1 MATTVERKRAPARR
15 DDAPRFLNYIAGRWM
30 ESRGGERV
38 ADVNPARTGEIL
50 GYAEASTPEDV
61 RAAVDAAVAAFR
73 LWRATTAPQRGDIV
87 RKAADLMEQRREEIA
102 RSLTLEEGKV
112 LAESLAEV
120 DRGVAN
126 MRFAAGQG
134 LRLTGETI
142 PSTQPN
148 TFIYTTRDPLG
159 AVACVTPWNFPVA
172 IPAWKIAPALVSGNT
187 VVFKPASLTPWCATL
202 VVRCFIDAG
211 LPAGVLNLVLG
222 QGESLSG
229 ALIDDDRIKAISFTG
244 SAATGRRVY
253 ARAAQRLCKVQLEM
267 GGKNAV
273 IVLEDADLEKAA
285 ESVASGAFGATGQ
298 RCTATSRA
306 VVVRALLEDFTEALE
321 AKAKSWRPGDG
332 LSAGVKM
339 GPIVDET
346 QLRKV
351 KGKIADGKRE
361 GARVVLD
368 GAEPALPELR
378 EGYFVEPTIFV
389 DVDPRMSVAQEE
401 IFGPVVSVMPA
412 DDLESA
418 LAAANAVG
426 YGLSSSIYTRDLRA
440 AFRYA
445 AESEA
450 GMLHVNLP
458 TLGGEAHVPFGG
470 VKDSGFGDRECGT
483 AAFDFYT
490 EQRVVYVGY

>member
-1 MATTVERKRAPARR
+1 MATTLQRERAEAPPR
-15 DDAPRFLNYIAGRWM
+15 DGRRFLNYIGGKWV
-30 ESRGGERV
+30 ESRGGRRV
-38 ADVNPARTGEIL
+38 PDVNPARVEEVL
-50 GYAEASTPEDV
+50 GYAEASTPDDV
-61 RAAVDAAVAAFR
+61 RAAVDAAATAFR
-73 LWRATTAPQRGDIV
+73 EWRATPAPQRGDIV
-87 RKAADLMEQRREEIA
+87 RKAADLIEQRREETA
-102 RSLTLEEGKV
+102 RALTLEEGKV
-112 LAESLAEV
+112 LAESYAEV
-120 DRGVAN
+120 DRGIAN
-126 MRFAAGQG
+126 VRFAAGQG

-142 PSTQPN
+142 PSAQPN
-148 TFIYTTRDPLG
+148 TFIYTVRDPLG
-159 AVACVTPWNFPVA
+159 VVAAITPWNFPVA
-172 IPAWKIAPALVSGNT
+172 IPAWKLAPALVSGNT

-202 VVRCFIDAG
+202 VVQCFIDAG

-222 QGESLSG
+222 QGETLSS
-229 ALIDDDRIKAISFTG
+229 ALVDDDRVKAISFTG
-244 SAATGRRVY
+244 SAAIGKRLY
-253 ARAAQRLCKVQLEM
+253 AQAAQRLCKVQLEM

-306 VVVRALLEDFTEALE
+306 VVVKPLLKAFTDAMAEKARA
-321 AKAKSWRPGDG
+321 WQPGDG
-332 LSAGVKM
+332 LREGVRM

-346 QLRKV
+346 QLKKV
-351 KGKIADGKRE
+351 RTKIGEGKRE
-361 GARVVLD
+361 GAKLVID
-368 GAEPALPELR
+368 GSEPKVPELR
-378 EGYFVEPTIFV
+378 AGYFVEPTIFA
-389 DVDPRMSVAQEE
+389 DVDPKMSVAQEE
-401 IFGPVVSVMPA
+401 IFGPVLSIIPA
-412 DDLESA
+412 NDLDGA

-470 VKDSGFGDRECGT
+470 VKDSGFGDRECGR

-490 EQRVVYVGY
+490 EERVVYIGY